1 MRGLRRARVRGRVL
15 SDGCEDGSLG
25 AGKVPGA
32 LGRPLAAVREDGDA
46 CEGEGGCLCD
56 DALLC
61 SEELALFCEALK
73 VERNASSHTV
83 RAYKTD
89 LLAFLRWARRCG
101 FDPLELT
108 HRQLRRYLGE
118 LDRAGYS
125 RTTVNRR
132 LSSLR
137 GFYRWLNVMGIAET
151 DPASALQG
159 PKEPRSLPAVITA
172 QDMEKLLSVYAA
184 RDDCGR
190 PRKQSA
196 EDKRNQALLEFL
208 YACGARVSEAS
219 GLLVG
224 NVDFALAQA
233 KLFGKGS
240 KERIVPLHETALASM
255 RTYLDEAREEL
266 LAGKSSEFFF
276 VSTRGNAM
284 SPDAV
289 RKMFKKTLGVAGLD
303 PSLSPHDMRHSFA
316 TDMVSGGADLRS
328 VQELLGHASLSTTQI
343 YTHVSPERLK
353 RVHEQA
359 HPRS

>member
-1 MRGLRRARVRGRVL
+1 ML
-15 SDGCEDGSLG
+15 SGDCEDGSFG
-25 AGKVPGA
+25 AGKASEV
-32 LGRPLAAVREDGDA
+32 LGRAPSAVRKDGNVC
-46 CEGEGGCLCD
+46 CESERARSCD
-56 DALLC
+56 DDLPRH
-61 SEELALFCEALK
+61 EELMLFCEALK
-73 VERNASSHTV
+73 IERNASSHTV

-89 LLAFLRWARRCG
+89 LLVFLRWAQRCG
-101 FDPLELT
+101 VDPLELT

-137 GFYRWLNVMGIAET
+137 GFYRWLNVMGFAEV
-151 DPASALQG
+151 DPASALRG
-159 PKEPRSLPAVITA
+159 PKELRNLPAVVTS

-184 RDDCGR
+184 CDVCGR

-224 NVDFALAQA
+224 NVDFALAQV

-255 RTYLDEAREEL
+255 RAYLDEARGEL
-266 LAGKSSEFFF
+266 LAGKKSEFFF
-276 VSTRGNAM
+276 ISTRGNAM

-289 RKMFKKTLGVAGLD
+289 RKMFKKALGAAGLD
-303 PSLSPHDMRHSFA
+303 PSLSPHDLRHSFA